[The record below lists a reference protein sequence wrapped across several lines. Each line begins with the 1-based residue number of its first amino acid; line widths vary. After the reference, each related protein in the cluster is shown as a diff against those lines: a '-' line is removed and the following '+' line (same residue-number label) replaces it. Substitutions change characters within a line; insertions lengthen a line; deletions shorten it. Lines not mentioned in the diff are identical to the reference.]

1 MSATDKALSTR
12 EKILRAAEEILIAQ
26 SFSAITHRSV
36 ANMAGVPLGS
46 TTYHFKDK
54 AELINEVMRN
64 ILKDEIERRSRIN
77 VVEAPNH
84 EQVGDYLIELFVPT
98 DFQNRHSL
106 AVLYER
112 LLEAR
117 NIEGLQSMVAQDQ
130 NHLVETVKRQFSIW
144 GIEPFAGAAM
154 AIVEGRAVQWL
165 NQESDFKQL
174 QLSIR
179 DDLALLLPKR
189 G

>member
-1 MSATDKALSTR
+1 LSTTDKTVTTR
-12 EKILRAAEEILIAQ
+12 EKILRAAEEILIAH

-46 TTYHFKDK
+46 TTYHFNDK
-54 AELINEVMRN
+54 PELINEVMRN
-64 ILKDEIERRSRIN
+64 ILEAEIERRSRIN
-77 VVEAPNH
+77 VVATPNH

-98 DFQNRHSL
+98 DFQNRHRL

-117 NIEGLQSMVAQDQ
+117 NIEGLQPMVAQDQ
-130 NHLVETVKRQFSIW
+130 SHLVETVNRQFSIW
-144 GIEPFAGAAM
+144 GFEPFAGAAM

-165 NQESDFKQL
+165 NQESDFEQL
-174 QLSIR
+174 KLSIR
-179 DDLALLLPKR
+179 EDLALLLPKQ